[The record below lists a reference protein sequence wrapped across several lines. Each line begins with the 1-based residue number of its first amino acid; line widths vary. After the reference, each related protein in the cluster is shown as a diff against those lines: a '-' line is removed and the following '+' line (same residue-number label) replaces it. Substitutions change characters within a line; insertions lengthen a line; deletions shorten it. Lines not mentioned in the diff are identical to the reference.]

1 MILIIF
7 LVFLTLALSITVEV
21 LRSRRKYAS
30 NQIQS
35 SKALAPQVAS
45 MAERFMH
52 PGHGWVKVMTPRQ
65 AVVGVDEVAQSF
77 IGRIEGVL
85 IPEVGK
91 RVRQGEPLVT
101 LRRGERA
108 ITVVS
113 PLSGIVRD
121 VNSRLRADPA
131 LVNESPLDR
140 GWIARI
146 DPENLELESR
156 NLLRGPLAVRWKESV
171 LAQFQIFF
179 SPRLGTVLQDG
190 GRIIGNLGETLG
202 DEAWESLAQELF
214 PLHSSRQTETK
225 PSQGI
230 KP

>member
-1 MILIIF
+1 MVLI
-7 LVFLTLALSITVEV
+7 LVFLTLVLSIAVEV
-21 LRSRRKYAS
+21 LRSRRKRAS
-30 NQIQS
+30 DQAQS
-35 SKALAPQVAS
+35 SKGLVPKISS
-45 MAERFMH
+45 MAERFLH
-52 PGHGWVKVMTPRQ
+52 PGHSWVRVMTPRQ
-65 AVVGVDEVAQSF
+65 VIVGVDELAQSF
-77 IGRIEGVL
+77 IGRVEGVS
-85 IPEVGK
+85 IPEAGN

-101 LRRGERA
+101 LRRGKRA

-113 PLSGIVRD
+113 PLSGIVKE
-121 VNSRLRADPA
+121 VNNRLRVDPA

-156 NLLRGPLAVRWKESV
+156 NLLRGALAVRWKESV
-171 LAQFQIFF
+171 LAQFQIFL
-179 SPRLGTVLQDG
+179 SPGLGTVLQDG

-225 PSQGI
+225 VSQGI